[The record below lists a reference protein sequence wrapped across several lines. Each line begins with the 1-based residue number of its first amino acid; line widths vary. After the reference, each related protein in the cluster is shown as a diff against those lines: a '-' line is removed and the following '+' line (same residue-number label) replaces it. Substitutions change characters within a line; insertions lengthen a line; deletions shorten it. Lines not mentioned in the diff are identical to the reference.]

1 MMEKQSARVLAYI
14 VKHGGITSMDAF
26 RDLGITRLSAR
37 IWDLRRAGVPVT
49 DSYEYKI
56 ENGKVVTKWK
66 VYRIA

>member
-14 VKHGGITSMDAF
+14 QKHGAITSMDAF
-26 RDLGITRLSAR
+26 RELGITRLSAR
-37 IWDLRRAGVPVT
+37 IWDLRHAGVPIT
-49 DSYEYKI
+49 DFYEYKI